1 MHQYACTCL
10 QNHCIWD
17 KLEFWRDA
25 LYTAIQAELVRV
37 YAEVENE
44 EKRRMSDSG
53 AVAGEREEEEGRR
66 ERERMGG
73 RERERATAKVGRIA
87 LNSSI

>member
-53 AVAGEREEEEGRR
+53 AVAGEGEEEGRKKGRR

-73 RERERATAKVGRIA
+73 D
-87 LNSSI
+87 

>member
-1 MHQYACTCL
+1 MLWHYAHASFQQEVNPGVHQYACTCL

-53 AVAGEREEEEGRR
+53 AVAGEGEEG
-66 ERERMGG
+66 G
-73 RERERATAKVGRIA
+73 
-87 LNSSI
+87 

>member
-1 MHQYACTCL
+1 VHQYACTCL

-53 AVAGEREEEEGRR
+53 AVAGEGEEG
-66 ERERMGG
+66 G
-73 RERERATAKVGRIA
+73 RKKGEKR
-87 LNSSI
+87 

>member
-53 AVAGEREEEEGRR
+53 AVAGEGEEEGQKKR
-66 ERERMGG
+66 
-73 RERERATAKVGRIA
+73 
-87 LNSSI
+87 